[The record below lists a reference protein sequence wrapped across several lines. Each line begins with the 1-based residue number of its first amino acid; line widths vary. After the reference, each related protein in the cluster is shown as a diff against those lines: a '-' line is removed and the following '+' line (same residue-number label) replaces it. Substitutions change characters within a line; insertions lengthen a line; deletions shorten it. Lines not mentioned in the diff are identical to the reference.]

1 MYYNEKINQIKK
13 VKGIKNEIWKDI
25 YGYESLYQI
34 SNLGRV
40 KSLFGWNGHEYVKRE
55 KILKLNET
63 ADGYLKVSLFDNTK
77 RKQWYVHRLILSVF
91 YPVINMDELQVNH
104 IDENK
109 DNNNIENLEWV
120 TSEQNVNHG
129 TRNERA
135 SLSMSK
141 KISCITTG

>member
-77 RKQWYVHRLILSVF
+77 RKQ
-91 YPVINMDELQVNH
+91 
-104 IDENK
+104 
-109 DNNNIENLEWV
+109 
-120 TSEQNVNHG
+120 
-129 TRNERA
+129 
-135 SLSMSK
+135 
-141 KISCITTG
+141 